1 MNRYIEDGTYNDP
14 NLVSSKISIQALS
27 FLMAAGAGVVLR
39 SSYWL
44 YFTND
49 QTCAYQIPLIALV
62 IGGLSIFISIVSLTS
77 QCLMHDAWVDKRLT
91 KQEHSMLWLFILQN
105 RILVSVQVL
114 MFFGFFVYLMTLFPE
129 VVYDRGNAAD
139 PMPPTYCA
147 RNVYLF
153 CTVLSGVMVLS
164 AVIAAIF
171 YAIFILV
178 ARR

>member
-1 MNRYIEDGTYNDP
+1 MNKYNEDGIYNDP
-14 NLVSSKISIQALS
+14 NLVSSKIFIPALPFPLAS
-27 FLMAAGAGVVLR
+27 SLVL
-39 SSYWL
+39 L

-49 QTCAYQIPLIALV
+49 QTCAYQIPLIALI

-91 KQEHSMLWLFILQN
+91 KQEHSMLWLFILKN

-114 MFFGFFVYLMTLFPE
+114 MFFGFFVYLMTLFPG
-129 VVYDRGNAAD
+129 VNYDRGNAAD
-139 PMPPTYCA
+139 PMPETYCA

-153 CTVLSGVMVLS
+153 CTVLSGVMVFS
-164 AVIAAIF
+164 ALIAALF